1 MAKISKNDRPV
12 TIEYQIN
19 VCSWEIEL
27 DMDLSFLPV
36 GGGFTTGKY
45 TFPSARA
52 AKVRSCPPP
61 QNLVPN
67 AFVCRLVL
75 LQRSDRKN
83 NDNLGRHLS
92 SETLTAKKTF
102 YIKYLM
108 KQLIKTTNDSL

>member
-1 MAKISKNDRPV
+1 MLAKISKNDRPV
-12 TIEYQIN
+12 AIEYQIN

-61 QNLVPN
+61 PPPESCAYCARPQACSAV
-67 AFVCRLVL
+67 AF
-75 LQRSDRKN
+75 
-83 NDNLGRHLS
+83 
-92 SETLTAKKTF
+92 
-102 YIKYLM
+102 
-108 KQLIKTTNDSL
+108 